1 MKIALSIISLLGFFF
16 SNSQNLTQNLSLEQK
31 MNEKKL
37 TYLALGDSYTIG
49 EGLEETDRYPN
60 QLVRKLRKSTSLD
73 WQDPKII
80 AKTGWTVD
88 ELNEGINQANL
99 GDQKFDL
106 VTLSIG
112 VNNQYRGRPVEDYKL
127 EFEAMLKRAIAFAGN
142 KSENVIVLSI
152 PDWGVT
158 PFAVSKGVDQKKIA
172 SEIDAYNQ
180 AKQEICEVYDIQFID
195 ITEDY
200 RKIGGKIKMV
210 VNDNLHPSSVVH
222 RQWTDKLVSHIL
234 SLKF

>member
-1 MKIALSIISLLGFFF
+1 MKIALSIVSLLGIFF
-16 SNSQNLTQNLSLEQK
+16 SDFLDITQNQLLKQK
-31 MNEKKL
+31 MNEKQL

-49 EGLEETDRYPN
+49 EGLEEKDRYPN
-60 QLVRKLRKSTSLD
+60 QLVRKLRKTTSLN
-73 WQDPKII
+73 WKDPKII

-88 ELNEGINQANL
+88 ELNEGIDQANL
-99 GDQKFDL
+99 GDQTFDL

-127 EFEAMLKRAIAFAGN
+127 EYEAMLKRAIAFAGN
-142 KSENVIVLSI
+142 KPKNVVVLSI

-172 SEIDAYNQ
+172 QEIDAYNQ
-180 AKQEICEVYDIQFID
+180 AKKEICEAYGIQFID
-195 ITEDY
+195 ITQEY

-210 VNDNLHPSSVVH
+210 VDDNLHPSSVVH
-222 RQWTDKLVSHIL
+222 RQWTDKLVSHISTL
-234 SLKF
+234 LF